1 MKQPVFGHSPNRI
14 ERVGALNFPE
24 RVQDVVQPERGFA
37 FTARALCLLSILL
50 FSAIVAHAQLDPR
63 CSDRTANGQF
73 TCTIDQPN
81 VTQRETVLPNVVFAA
96 GDTVVIGAGGCVQT
110 GGVGNT
116 WKLYV
121 NPSGPDSDRL
131 YHGLVRIPTATPGT
145 GLVRVK
151 DVIGKKLTV
160 AGSLPQAQLVLH
172 LGYEDDDYSDNGY
185 SHHDDGTED
194 QCKNI
199 GPAQVR
205 VVITRGV
212 TGTGGDTGRFAF
224 NLVWSEP
231 APGGLPLNPQWAWQK
246 RIENLGAIPDTSLC
260 HNFSKTV
267 QATGPNGQIFL
278 VRVADFA
285 DCTDQTGPN
294 NVDVPDG
301 FNSFICGFENT
312 NGFIG
317 HVNWFPVTF
326 VGRAGWGDHG
336 VDDDYTFEFFRDGN
350 PLSVSGRPGLHAE
363 FDSEETID
371 NFTTDEWKSFHEAVD
386 ASKSAK
392 GLLQQCNTNNF
403 CSAALTDELKKSID
417 LPKTLF
423 DGQTILTG
431 MYGLDCEH
439 DCKGELHPLYA
450 MATKRDRFEND
461 QADEVWLMFV
471 RNVGD
476 EGYCSSQLW
485 KASFTNYTFRLPWRD
500 GMGSVEVLWGVNKS
514 QFEGTPGTSGPSITY
529 KSGPGLNAG
538 VYVSFTLPPAS
549 QSPLIDGAL
558 HLKWTESPGSLQTR
572 RGRNGPDLSSRNAV
586 ISQLSG
592 TLLSA
597 ADSSSQEVDEAEHK
611 IVAAIDRLPPAQQKE
626 IQKARARASVRT
638 ALHALPQGGP
648 ARKITTN
655 PAVLRLDFRLDARAG
670 SAAPKKDRDAAQMQA
685 LCAATN
691 NAPAGLPSDACKVAS
706 SPVRVHR

>member
-1 MKQPVFGHSPNRI
+1 MIRSVFGYYRLDFP
-14 ERVGALNFPE
+14 ALT
-24 RVQDVVQPERGFA
+24 RRSLG
-37 FTARALCLLSILL
+37 LLSILL
-50 FSAIVAHAQLDPR
+50 FSAVLAHAQIDPR
-63 CSDRTANGQF
+63 CSNPTATGQF

-81 VTQRETVLPNVVFAA
+81 VTQRETVLPNIVFAA

-110 GGVGNT
+110 GGVGST

-121 NPSGPDSDRL
+121 NPSGPNSDHL
-131 YHGLVRIPTATPGT
+131 YHGLIRIPTATPGT
-145 GLVRVK
+145 ALVRIK
-151 DVIGKKLTV
+151 DIIGQNMTV
-160 AGSLPQAQLVLH
+160 AGNLPQSQLVLH
-172 LGYEDDDYSDNGY
+172 LGYEDDDYSDNSY
-185 SHHDDGTED
+185 NDHDDGTED

-212 TGTGGDTGRFAF
+212 TGTGGDTGKFAF
-224 NLVWSEP
+224 NLVWSEL

-246 RIENLGAIPDTSLC
+246 RIENAGYIPDTSLC

-267 QATGPNGQIFL
+267 QATGPGGQNIL
-278 VRVADFA
+278 VRVPDFA

-294 NVDVPDG
+294 NVDVPDS
-301 FNSFICGFENT
+301 FNSFICSFADT
-312 NGFIG
+312 NSFTG

-326 VGRAGWGDHG
+326 VGTAGWGDHG
-336 VDDDYTFEFFRDGN
+336 VDDDYTFEFRRDGN
-350 PLSVSGRPGLHAE
+350 PLSVNGRAGLHIE

-371 NFTTDEWKSFHEAVD
+371 NFMTDEWKSFHQAVD
-386 ASKSAK
+386 ASGSAK
-392 GLLQQCNTNNF
+392 ALLQQCNTNNS
-403 CSAALTDELKKSID
+403 CNATVTADLQKSID
-417 LPKTLF
+417 APKNLF
-423 DGQTILTG
+423 NGQTILTG

-450 MATKRDRFEND
+450 MATKRDFVETD

-485 KASFTNYTFRLPWRD
+485 KAPFTNYTFRLPWRD
-500 GMGSVEVLWGVNKS
+500 GMSSVEVLWGVNKS
-514 QFEGTPGTSGPSITY
+514 QFEGTAGTSGPRVTY
-529 KSGPGLNAG
+529 MPSPGLNSG
-538 VYVSFTLPPAS
+538 VYVSFTLPSAS

-558 HLKWTESPGSLQTR
+558 HLKWTASPGSLQTR
-572 RGRNGPDLSSRNAV
+572 RGSNGPGPTNRNAV

-597 ADSSSQEVDEAEHK
+597 TDSRSQEIDEAEHK
-611 IVAAIDRLPPAQQKE
+611 ILAAVGQLPPAQQKE
-626 IQKARARASVRT
+626 IQKARASASVRA
-638 ALHALPQGGP
+638 ALHPLPQGGP
-648 ARKITTN
+648 AQKITTS
-655 PAVLRLDFRLDARAG
+655 PAVPRINLRLDARAG
-670 SAAPKKDRDAAQMQA
+670 AAAPKRERDAAQMKA

-691 NAPAGLPSDACKVAS
+691 NAPAGLPAQACDAAS